1 MTRFEDKMTM
11 YRIAD
16 NGNATRLDIGYNLSN
31 FYDEVWMAEG
41 YGWHY
46 IIVRDSTGEIVAHN

>member
-11 YRIAD
+11 YKIAD
-16 NGNATRLDIGYNLSN
+16 NGDAFRICIGYSLPN
-31 FYDEVWMAEG
+31 FYDDVWMAEG